1 MSLNIRKLSLIT
13 TALVTIPGAAFMST
27 AAYADCVVGVGNAV
41 NCETDDD
48 TDGFASGSGLAV
60 TVDSGITVS
69 NATGH
74 ALDLGQDTTITN
86 AGAIEITAGTGSAIN
101 VRELSLLT
109 NTGTIS
115 STSGIAIQINSSSA
129 SDVSVITN
137 TGTIEAIDGEPSLAI
152 VDGDGD
158 ITVNNAGDIIGNL
171 SLGAGQNVVRLQD
184 GSTLDGDITAA
195 TTGTNQLFLSGNG
208 ALTSVVTN
216 FQTLTKDGA
225 GTWTVS
231 EANDFSGGIFIN
243 TGTLSGGGSILN
255 GSSTTTGNS
264 IAIASGATAN
274 FNDAVSGT
282 YHGVASGAGSVTK
295 TGAGSTTI
303 TGANDYTGG
312 TTISAGT
319 LIVTNVG
326 NNLTDSTDLALPGD
340 VANAGTLEFS
350 NINNSTFAGVISGA
364 GDLVKSNAG
373 VLTLTGVN
381 TYTGTTTID
390 AGTLSIGAANNLGT
404 SSGIVFGGGTL
415 ETTATL
421 TLTQP
426 ISGASPANLLITGA
440 GNTTTASG
448 IISNETV
455 NKTGAGTLVL
465 GGVNTFDALNI
476 AAGQVN
482 SGAVNGIT
490 DTAAVTIETGA
501 TLNLTGAETIGS
513 LASGPS
519 VGATGA
525 VTLNAFG
532 LTVGDATST
541 TFAGVISG
549 TGTLTKAGAGNL
561 TLTGVNTY
569 SGLTT
574 INAGTLTLNNAAG
587 NALGDDNDINIT
599 AGTLSVLSGETVDEV
614 DSAASTSVAI
624 GTGADL
630 MIGNADG
637 DSTMA
642 GVVSGAGTLT
652 KNGEGTLD
660 LNAANTV
667 AAVVVNEGDV
677 NLNAANALSDTGA
690 LTVNGGTVTLVAGD
704 ETVGSLAGT
713 DGDVVLGANDLTVAN
728 TAATSF
734 AGAISGTGGLN
745 KNGTATFTL
754 AGVNTYTGDTNVNA
768 GELNIAEDAS
778 IGGETDPGTTT
789 TVGDAGTL
797 RVNGTLRGSVTN
809 TGTVAGSGT
818 IIGDLDNSG
827 IVGPGNSAG
836 ILTVTGNFAQVA
848 EPAPDEEEVSAAS
861 IVATPTLAMEISA
874 GSTPATP
881 VAGTDYDQLAVSG
894 TATLGGTLALTV
906 APGLYADGAQYDLIV
921 ADGGFDGTEF
931 ETITGLPTQGFISF
945 EASSILGEDEVS
957 ETMALTVTRVNYNT
971 VAQTANQTAAANAFQ
986 SAVAGG
992 VANPASNMAGVL
1004 IALDGSTAAQARQLF
1019 TSASGEIYGSV
1030 LTANQDLAASFQ
1042 RNVNARGRD
1051 GKGGG
1056 WVNGFYNWGKG
1067 SSTTNESGADIDLYG
1082 VSAGIDYAA
1091 VQNVL
1096 VGVAVGYG
1104 KANIDGRNGFA
1115 TADSKAW
1122 QVGAYL
1128 SFNQNGLG
1136 LTGSL
1141 GYQDSNGDATRLISG
1156 PTGLSRTSVG
1166 APDGKNYLA
1175 SLEAFYKADMSGMSL
1190 MPFAGI
1196 AYNKAKIDAFTETGA
1211 SALSLSVAEL
1221 SEASTRVYGGLEL
1234 SGNVSS
1240 SDSSS
1245 ISPYGR
1251 VSVSQELS
1259 GNDRNIVSTFTGGG
1273 SAFTVLGRLPS
1284 DTQVDVGAGIK
1295 ASLAQNV
1302 TIFVGYEGH
1311 LRGDEKYHGV
1321 NGGFRFG
1328 F

>member
-41 NCETDDD
+41 NCTATD
-48 TDGFASGSGLAV
+48 TDGFSSGSGLAIDV
-60 TVDSGITVS
+60 AAGATVS

-74 ALDLGQDTTITN
+74 ALDLGQDTEINNDGT
-86 AGAIEITAGTGSAIN
+86 IEITAGTGNAIN
-101 VRELSLLT
+101 VQELSLLT
-109 NTGTIS
+109 NSGTIS
-115 STSGIAIQINSSSA
+115 STSGTAIQINSSSA

-137 TGTIEAIDGEPSLAI
+137 TGVIEAIDGEPSLAI

-158 ITVNNAGDIIGNL
+158 ITINNAGDIIGNL
-171 SLGAGQNVVRLQD
+171 SLGNGLNVVRLQD

-195 TTGTNQLFLSGNG
+195 EEGTNQLFLSGNG

-225 GTWTVS
+225 GTWTES

-243 TGTLSGGGSILN
+243 AGTLSGGGSILN
-255 GSSTTTGNS
+255 GSSATTGNAIH
-264 IAIASGATAN
+264 IAAGATAN

-282 YHGVASGAGSVTK
+282 YRGIASGAGSVTK
-295 TGAGSTTI
+295 TGAGTTTI
-303 TGANDYTGG
+303 TGANSYTGG
-312 TTISAGT
+312 TTITAGT
-319 LIVTNVG
+319 LVVTNVDG
-326 NNLTDSTDLALPGD
+326 NTTANTALALPGN

-364 GDLVKSNAG
+364 GALVKSNAG

-381 TYTGTTTID
+381 TYTGTTSING
-390 AGTLSIGAANNLGT
+390 GTLSIGAANNIGA
-404 SSGIVFGGGTL
+404 SSGIIFGGGTL

-426 ISGASPANLLITGA
+426 MSGASAANLLITGS

-448 IISNETV
+448 IISNATV

-465 GGVNTFDALNI
+465 GAVNTFSTLNI
-476 AAGQVN
+476 GAGQVN
-482 SGAVNGIT
+482 SGAVNGIA
-490 DTAAVTIETGA
+490 DTAAVVIETGA

-519 VGATGA
+519 VGAAGA

-532 LTVGDATST
+532 LTVGNASST

-549 TGTLTKAGAGNL
+549 TGTVTKAGAGNL

-587 NALGDDNDINIT
+587 NALGDNNDINIT

-624 GTGADL
+624 GTGANL
-630 MIGNADG
+630 VIGNADG
-637 DSTMA
+637 SSTMA

-667 AAVVVNEGDV
+667 AAVVLNEGSL
-677 NLNAANALSDTGA
+677 NLNAANALSDTGS
-690 LTVNGGTVTLVAGD
+690 LTVNGGTATLVAGD

-713 DGDVVLGANDLTVAN
+713 GGTVALGANDLTVAN
-728 TAATSF
+728 TAATSY
-734 AGAISGTGGLN
+734 AGVISGTGGLN

-754 AGVNTYTGDTNVNA
+754 TGVNTYTGATNVNA

-778 IGGETDPGTTT
+778 IGGATDPGTTT

-827 IVGPGNSAG
+827 IVGPGNSPG
-836 ILTVTGNFAQVA
+836 ILTITGNFAQVA
-848 EPAPDEEEVSAAS
+848 EPAPDEEVSAAS
-861 IVATPTLAMEISA
+861 VVATPTLAMEISA

-906 APGLYADGAQYDLIV
+906 APGLYANGAQYDIIT
-921 ADGGFDGTEF
+921 AGGGFDGTEF
-931 ETITGLPTQGFISF
+931 DTITGLPTQGFISF

-957 ETMALTVTRVNYNT
+957 ETLALTVTRVNYNT

-1004 IALDGSTAAQARQLF
+1004 IALDGSTAAEARQLF
-1019 TSASGEIYGSV
+1019 TTSSGEIYGSV

-1056 WVNGFYNWGKG
+1056 WVSGFYNWGKG

-1082 VSAGIDYAA
+1082 VSAGVDYAA
-1091 VQNVL
+1091 AQNVL

-1115 TADSKAW
+1115 TADSKGW

-1141 GYQDSNGDATRLISG
+1141 GYQDTNGDATRLISG

-1166 APDGKNYLA
+1166 NPDGKNYLA
-1175 SLEAFYKADMSGMSL
+1175 SLEAFYKTDMSGVAL

-1245 ISPYGR
+1245 ITPYGR
-1251 VSVSQELS
+1251 VSLSQELS

-1273 SAFTVLGRLPS
+1273 SAFTVLGRHPS

-1295 ASLAQNV
+1295 ATLAQNV
-1302 TIFVGYEGH
+1302 TVFVGYDGH